1 MIVDTSALI
10 AILKEEPES
19 ERLMTAMANADALEM
34 SAATY
39 LESGIVADGNRN
51 QLLSERLDAVIE
63 TLAVTIAPVTEA
75 QARRAR
81 AAYRRFGKG
90 SGHAAGLNFGDCF
103 SYALAKASGE
113 ALLFKG
119 NDFSKTDIVSAH
131 CG

>member
-19 ERLMTAMANADALEM
+19 ERFMTAMANGDALEM

-63 TLAVTIAPVTEA
+63 TFAIVIAPVTEA

-90 SGHAAGLNFGDCF
+90 SGHPAGLNFGDCF
-103 SYALAKASGE
+103 SYALAMEQGQP
-113 ALLFKG
+113 LLFKG
-119 NDFSKTDIVSAH
+119 EDFGQTDVGIAL
-131 CG
+131 

>member
-19 ERLMTAMANADALEM
+19 ERFMTAMANADALEM

-63 TLAVTIAPVTEA
+63 TFAVTIAPVTEA

-90 SGHAAGLNFGDCF
+90 SGHPAGLNFGDCF
-103 SYALAKASGE
+103 SYALAVE
-113 ALLFKG
+113 QDRPLLFKG
-119 NDFSKTDIVSAH
+119 DDFGHTDVGIA
-131 CG
+131 G

>member
-19 ERLMTAMANADALEM
+19 ERFMTAMANADALQM

-63 TLAVTIAPVTEA
+63 TFAVTIAPVTEA

-90 SGHAAGLNFGDCF
+90 SSHPAGLNFGDCF
-103 SYALAKASGE
+103 SYALAVE
-113 ALLFKG
+113 QDRPLLFKG
-119 NDFSKTDIVSAH
+119 DDFGHSDVGIA
-131 CG
+131 G

>member
-63 TLAVTIAPVTEA
+63 TFAVAIAPVTEA

-90 SGHAAGLNFGDCF
+90 SGHPAGLNFGDCF
-103 SYALAKASGE
+103 SYARAVEQSRP
-113 ALLFKG
+113 LLFKG
-119 NDFSKTDIVSAH
+119 DDFGHTDVGIA
-131 CG
+131 G